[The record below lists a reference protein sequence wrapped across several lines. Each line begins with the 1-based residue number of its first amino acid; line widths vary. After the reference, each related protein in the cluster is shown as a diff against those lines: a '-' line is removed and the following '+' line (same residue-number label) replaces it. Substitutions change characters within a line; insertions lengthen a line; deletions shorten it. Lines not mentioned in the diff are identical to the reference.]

1 MEMTEKDKQIKE
13 LISGIISLI
22 DAYNCKADFRG
33 YEVYGILESVKHAYM
48 VSLAKEL
55 IK

>member
-1 MEMTEKDKQIKE
+1 MEMTEKDKIVQEIVNK
-13 LISGIISLI
+13 IISLI
-22 DAYNCKADFRG
+22 DTYNCKADFRG

-55 IK
+55 TK